1 MNRIVARLAWLYS
14 ILTVLYPYEF
24 RQEFTPEMQVVFRKR
39 INAKK
44 EAGLWVVWRT
54 FWKEVCDW
62 PGAVLAE
69 YWSAFQDTLGRGI
82 MSLITEDKSWRIEEQ
97 KEAIIASLPPLI
109 FGICVALGA
118 AIIWEPWYTIPRWR
132 LFTGFVIMMLPG
144 LIVGLGGLWALIKRM
159 PAWGYTWVGAAGMG
173 LVLFVKTLAEEQAD
187 AGLPLLSP
195 VLDVVVGVVL
205 LLGIALLLGITAWH
219 GWRRAGMVSL
229 GFATVAGMASFSMAT
244 AAPLNRYDLALLA
257 APVGLV
263 MSLLT
268 YLFVRKGDLG
278 RIITVAGFGL
288 LNTVMLLI
296 VARAWELPSVN
307 VFPVIPFLVVL
318 TGALLVGPIAG
329 LIGRP
334 VRKIIQG
341 S

>member
-1 MNRIVARLAWLYS
+1 MNRVVARLAWFYS
-14 ILTVLYPYEF
+14 LLTVLYPYEF
-24 RQEFTPEMQVVFRKR
+24 RQEFAPEMQAVFRKK

-44 EAGLWVVWRT
+44 EAGLWMVWRT
-54 FWKEVCDW
+54 FWKEVSDW
-62 PGAVLAE
+62 PAAVLSE
-69 YWSAFQDTLGRGI
+69 YWSAFQDTLWKDI

-97 KEAIIASLPPLI
+97 RDAIIASIPPLI
-109 FGICVALGA
+109 FGICIALGA

-132 LFTGFVIMMLPG
+132 LLTGFAVMMLPG

-195 VLDVVVGVVL
+195 ALDIVVSIVL
-205 LLGIALLLGITAWH
+205 LVGMVVLLGITAWH
-219 GWRRAGMVSL
+219 GWRRAGMISL

-244 AAPLNRYDLALLA
+244 AAPFNRYDLALLA
-257 APVGLV
+257 VPVGLV
-263 MSLLT
+263 MSAST
-268 YLFVRKGDLG
+268 YLYVRKGDAG
-278 RIITVAGFGL
+278 RVISILVFG
-288 LNTVMLLI
+288 VMNAVVFFI
-296 VARAWELPSVN
+296 VSSIWDLHEGNPS
-307 VFPVIPFLVVL
+307 PVIPFLVVL
-318 TGALLVGPIAG
+318 TGALLAGPIAG

-334 VRKIIQG
+334 VRKVIQG